1 MIRKVLVPVR
11 GDGKGDGVLAHAAA
25 VARHHKAHIEVVHCR
40 SRPQDLMP
48 FGVHLPEYLRK
59 QIVEQS
65 YKVADQEEAGLRAE
79 LKVLA
84 AELNLNVSEDAI
96 GKAETVSFVEQ
107 AGRQIDVIKQH
118 GRLADMIIVAKPDRD
133 RNLGHNT
140 LKAALFHSGRAS
152 FNVPTNTDFS
162 EKIGCQSYN
171 CLEWE
176 LRSCTRIVTVQKR
189 FACC

>member
-11 GDGKGDGVLAHAAA
+11 GDGKGDGVLAQAAA

-96 GKAETVSFVEQ
+96 GKAEIVSFVEQ
-107 AGRQIDVIKQH
+107 AGRQIDVI
-118 GRLADMIIVAKPDRD
+118 
-133 RNLGHNT
+133 
-140 LKAALFHSGRAS
+140 
-152 FNVPTNTDFS
+152 
-162 EKIGCQSYN
+162 
-171 CLEWE
+171 
-176 LRSCTRIVTVQKR
+176 
-189 FACC
+189 